1 MSEFGVD
8 FVVGRKK
15 VTVAG
20 AAKGSKDT
28 LGHLFEHLVPLSH
41 LEIDKTLSMVF
52 VLVFL
57 KHKCLLRC
65 SKNTCIFFFKMPL
78 SQLPLRA
85 FQSLQMRPLFLGEKG
100 NKNLNFSSLLKHISF
115 YKRQVF

>member
-28 LGHLFEHLVPLSH
+28 LGHLFEHLVHLSH
-41 LEIDKTLSMVF
+41 LEIDKTLSHRYSSWF
-52 VLVFL
+52 FL
-57 KHKCLLRC
+57 KPKCLLGC
-65 SKNTCIFFFKMPL
+65 SKKYIYF
-78 SQLPLRA
+78 
-85 FQSLQMRPLFLGEKG
+85 LF
-100 NKNLNFSSLLKHISF
+100 
-115 YKRQVF
+115 

>member
-28 LGHLFEHLVPLSH
+28 LGHLFEHLVHLSH

-52 VLVFL
+52 VLVF
-57 KHKCLLRC
+57 
-65 SKNTCIFFFKMPL
+65 P
-78 SQLPLRA
+78 
-85 FQSLQMRPLFLGEKG
+85 
-100 NKNLNFSSLLKHISF
+100 
-115 YKRQVF
+115 

>member
-28 LGHLFEHLVPLSH
+28 LGHLFEHLIHLSH
-41 LEIDKTLSMVF
+41 LEMDKTLFVVF
-52 VLVFL
+52 ILVFP
-57 KHKCLLRC
+57 KAQIFVELLQKYLFC
-65 SKNTCIFFFKMPL
+65 CFF
-78 SQLPLRA
+78 
-85 FQSLQMRPLFLGEKG
+85 
-100 NKNLNFSSLLKHISF
+100 
-115 YKRQVF
+115 

>member
-20 AAKGSKDT
+20 LAKGSKGT
-28 LGHLFEHLVPLSH
+28 LGHLFEHLVHLSH

-52 VLVFL
+52 VLVF
-57 KHKCLLRC
+57 
-65 SKNTCIFFFKMPL
+65 P
-78 SQLPLRA
+78 
-85 FQSLQMRPLFLGEKG
+85 
-100 NKNLNFSSLLKHISF
+100 
-115 YKRQVF
+115 

>member
-28 LGHLFEHLVPLSH
+28 LGHLFEHLVHLSH
-41 LEIDKTLSMVF
+41 LAIDKTLFMVY
-52 VLVFL
+52 VLFFL
-57 KHKCLLRC
+57 KAQMFVWVLQ
-65 SKNTCIFFFKMPL
+65 KNIYFFKNATF
-78 SQLPLRA
+78 SATIESLPKPADGAIILR
-85 FQSLQMRPLFLGEKG
+85 
-100 NKNLNFSSLLKHISF
+100 
-115 YKRQVF
+115 

>member
-28 LGHLFEHLVPLSH
+28 LVHLFEHLVHLVHLSH
-41 LEIDKTLSMVF
+41 LAIDKTLFMVF
-52 VLVFL
+52 VL
-57 KHKCLLRC
+57 
-65 SKNTCIFFFKMPL
+65 IFP
-78 SQLPLRA
+78 
-85 FQSLQMRPLFLGEKG
+85 
-100 NKNLNFSSLLKHISF
+100 
-115 YKRQVF
+115 